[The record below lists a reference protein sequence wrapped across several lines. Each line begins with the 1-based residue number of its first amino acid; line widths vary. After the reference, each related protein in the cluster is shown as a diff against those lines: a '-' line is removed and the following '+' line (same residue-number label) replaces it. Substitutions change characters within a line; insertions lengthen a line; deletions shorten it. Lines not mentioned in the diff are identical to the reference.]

1 MPFLHW
7 LEGGTIAVITQWTD
21 KNSIEYEQEATSVDE
36 LIDEILTTA
45 QEKLKVLEDTFGPFN
60 KKTKPLLINFN
71 SRKLFEADT
80 QEDMALLK
88 KF

>member
-1 MPFLHW
+1 M
-7 LEGGTIAVITQWTD
+7 I
-21 KNSIEYEQEATSVDE
+21 
-36 LIDEILTTA
+36 
-45 QEKLKVLEDTFGPFN
+45 N

-88 KF
+88 ILKNRRDV